1 ALCQPIRQH
10 GEVELNLSPQCLFTP
25 QLLLQA
31 DMAHLSALFK
41 YVDEHQDLYVERL
54 SQWVAVQSVS
64 AWPEKRGEIKRMM
77 EMAAKDIERLGGTV
91 EMVDIGKEK
100 LPSGEEIPL
109 PPIILG
115 RLGSDPG
122 KKTVCIYGHLDVQPA
137 DIDDGWDTEPFTLV
151 EKDGKLFGRGST
163 DDKGPVLAWLN
174 CIEAYQKIQQ
184 ELPINIKFCFEG
196 MEESG
201 SEGLDELVFSRKDT
215 FLKDVDYVCIS
226 DNYWLGKT
234 KPCITYGLRGICY
247 FFIEVKSGCDKDLHS
262 GVFGGSVHE
271 AMTDLIALMGTL
283 VDKRGKIMIP
293 GMYDDVAPLTEEETC
308 LYEKIDFDM
317 EEYCKDVG
325 VGKLLHAT
333 KEQILMHRWRY
344 PSLSLHGIEGA
355 FSGGGA
361 KTVIPRKVIGKFS
374 IRLVPD
380 MDPKVVE
387 KQVVTYLQKKFDE
400 LESPNKMK
408 VYMGH
413 GAKAWV
419 SDFNHPHYMAGRKAM
434 KTVFGVEPDL
444 TREGGSIPVTLTFQ
458 EATGRN
464 VMLLPVGSSD
474 DGAHSQNEKLNRT
487 NYIQGIKMLGAYFH
501 EVSQNVLSLH
511 HQSCT
516 HLAN

>member
-1 ALCQPIRQH
+1 S
-10 GEVELNLSPQCLFTP
+10 LSATPGTNMACLP
-25 QLLLQA
+25 
-31 DMAHLSALFK
+31 ALFK
-41 YVDEHQDLYVERL
+41 YVDEHQEEYIQRL
-54 SQWVAVQSVS
+54 AQWVAVQSVS
-64 AWPEKRGEIKRMM
+64 AWPEKRGEIKKMM

-91 EMVDIGKEK
+91 EVVDIGMQK

-115 RLGSDPG
+115 QLGSDPS

-137 DIDDGWDTEPFTLV
+137 NTEDGWDTEPFCLV

-163 DDKGPVLAWLN
+163 DDKGPVLAWFN
-174 CIEAYQKIQQ
+174 CIEAYQKTQQ

-201 SEGLDELVFSRKDT
+201 SEGLDQLVFARKDS
-215 FLKDVDYVCIS
+215 FFKGVDYVCIS

-234 KPCITYGLRGICY
+234 KPCITYGLRGISY
-247 FFIEVKSGCDKDLHS
+247 FFLEMECSDKDLHS

-271 AMTDLIALMGTL
+271 AMTDLITLMGCL
-283 VDKRGKIMIP
+283 VGKKGKILVP
-293 GMYDDVAPLTEEETC
+293 GIYDDVAPLSPEEKN

-325 VGKLLHAT
+325 ACKLLHDT

-355 FSGGGA
+355 FSDAGA

-380 MDPKVVE
+380 MDPKKVE
-387 KQVVTYLQKKFDE
+387 KQVIGYLEKKFAE
-400 LESPNKMK
+400 LESPNKLK
-408 VYMGH
+408 VYSGH

-419 SDFNHPHYMAGRKAM
+419 SDYNHPHYMAGRKAM
-434 KTVFGVEPDL
+434 KTGKVFGVEPDL

-458 EATGRN
+458 EATGCN

-474 DGAHSQNEKLNRT
+474 DGAHSQNEKLNRY

-501 EVSQNVLSLH
+501 EVSQLE
-511 HQSCT
+511 
-516 HLAN
+516 